1 MTKVQ
6 TITLTTLLLIPIGY
20 LLFKTNQKPVDKA
33 EKVIRIP
40 QLKIDSTQKST
51 DNPENI
57 LLKLK
62 HAVKSSKSTI
72 KKSKEEEAKE
82 ILATLAK
89 NIPKREYSST
99 QQLGKPKPTIKAKRI
114 VQTTKV
120 HKKKPKKRPKIIKR
134 KVSKPKIKIQ
144 NQQLSTNEDMRTM
157 KFVKTLG
164 VVEVSPA
171 YEVANFEIP
180 KKEELAREGIVNV
193 GRASVETE
201 ALKKLD
207 FVQTMGV
214 VEISPKFETIE
225 ADKYLK

>member
-1 MTKVQ
+1 LTKVQ

-62 HAVKSSKSTI
+62 NAVKSSKSTI
-72 KKSKEEEAKE
+72 KKSKDEEAKE

-89 NIPKREYSST
+89 NIPKREHPST
-99 QQLGKPKPTIKAKRI
+99 QQLGKPKSTIKAKRI

-120 HKKKPKKRPKIIKR
+120 HKKKPKKRPQTIKR
-134 KVSKPKIKIQ
+134 KVSKPKIQ